1 MDAVH
6 DAYPDGAVPPID
18 AFKLDDDYFVLHGHK
33 RLAAARAAGAEFVHA
48 DVTEIS
54 RGDVDRALSL
64 GRRAATPRQ
73 RLTSQVWRFRVHT

>member
-1 MDAVH
+1 
-6 DAYPDGAVPPID
+6 
-18 AFKLDDDYFVLHGHK
+18 
-33 RLAAARAAGAEFVHA
+33 
-48 DVTEIS
+48 VTEIS